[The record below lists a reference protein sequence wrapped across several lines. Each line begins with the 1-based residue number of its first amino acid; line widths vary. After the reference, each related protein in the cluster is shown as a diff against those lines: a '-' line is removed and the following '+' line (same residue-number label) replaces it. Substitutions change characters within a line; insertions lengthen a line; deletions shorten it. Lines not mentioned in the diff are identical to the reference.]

1 MVKLSIDAN
10 FNRVF
15 SRVKDKLTKEK
26 VQKQIVKLTQNPTA
40 GKPMSYDR
48 KGTRE
53 LYVKPYRLSYIYL
66 PLQDRVVV
74 LDLYHK
80 KKQ

>member
-15 SRVKDKLTKEK
+15 SRVKDKLTREK
-26 VQKQIVKLTQNPTA
+26 VQQQIVKLTQNPTA